1 MLRPIQPTLPPPM
14 AEIQPLGIVDEKF
27 DYF

>member
-1 MLRPIQPTLPPPM
+1 MLRPIQPTLPPLM
-14 AEIQPLGIVDEKF
+14 AEIQPLGIFDEKF